1 MPIQKICVLGAG
13 VMGHGIAQV
22 CAQGGYQVSLFDIE
36 DKFVQGGLD
45 KIRKFLDGSV
55 EKKRMTREEA
65 DAVVNRIKG
74 TANLETAAKDAD
86 LVIEAI
92 VENIDIKRDTFSK
105 LDKFCPPHA
114 ILASNTSY
122 QSITEMARVTKRADK
137 VLGMHWFNPP
147 QLMRGV
153 EVVRTDKTSQ
163 EVVDTIVAL
172 AKKLGKVPGICKDT
186 PGFIVN
192 RILQPWY
199 NESYNIFDEGLAAM
213 LDIDTA
219 IKTAY
224 NYRMGPFEL
233 RDLVGLDIAM
243 LGTETIYK
251 ELKND
256 RFKPPQCLVRRFR
269 AGDLGRKTG
278 RGFYEYK

>member
-1 MPIQKICVLGAG
+1 MQIQKICVLGAG
-13 VMGHGIAQV
+13 TMGHGIALV
-22 CAQGGYQVSLFDIE
+22 CAQGGYPVTLWDIE
-36 DKFVQGGLD
+36 DKFVQGGVD
-45 KIRKFLDGSV
+45 KIRKFLEGSI

-65 DAVVNRIKG
+65 DRVLSRIKG
-74 TANLETAAKDAD
+74 ATDLESTAKDAD

-92 VENIDIKRDTFSK
+92 VENIDIKKDTFSK
-105 LDKFCPPHA
+105 LDRFCPPHA

-122 QSITEMARVTKRADK
+122 QSITEMARVTKRPEK

-147 QLMRGV
+147 PLMRGV

-163 EVVDTIVAL
+163 ESVDTVVEL
-172 AKKLGKVPGICKDT
+172 AKKLGKAPGVCRDSA
-186 PGFIVN
+186 GFIVN

-199 NESYNIFDEGLAAM
+199 NESYSVFDEGLASM
-213 LDIDTA
+213 QDIDMA

-224 NYRMGPFEL
+224 SFRMGPFEL
-233 RDLVGLDIAM
+233 RDLVGLDIA
-243 LGTETIYK
+243 LVGTETIYR

-256 RFKPPQCLVRRFR
+256 RFKPAQCLIRRVR

-278 RGFYEYK
+278 QGFYKY